1 MKKENGKKPIMLLI
15 IVLVILLAVSGTA
28 LAGTILYKYSTQSQ
42 GSPVVVPDNVITPE
56 AQAASSAMP
65 IQAVALSYRTV
76 NTVRSAN
83 PKAMPMSVKTVS
95 AKSTMVD
102 KAEGEDV
109 TLKLYK
115 GRAED
120 STAFHVENMFPGDR
134 SNKSYRLEVSYK
146 GSVTV
151 HFHADIRKGY
161 EKLAEVLKCKVSV
174 DGTQLYDGL
183 MKDMPESISH
193 TLPQSSGTT
202 ADLDYDISVYLETS
216 VGNEYMNKELYAD
229 FRWWVNEDGGGSDK
243 PTKPTD
249 PDKPTEPDKP
259 TDPDKPSKPTEPD
272 NPNKP
277 DDPTKPTDQTKPG
290 ELIPPKTGD
299 NSHVVLWISLAGLSL
314 FLLILLLFFKK
325 RKKEEDEDEQQ

>member
-1 MKKENGKKPIMLLI
+1 MKKENGQKPIVLII
-15 IVLVILLAVSGTA
+15 IVLAVLLAVSGTA

-42 GSPVVVPDNVITPE
+42 GSPAVVPDNVITPE
-56 AQAASSAMP
+56 AQSYSSAMP
-65 IQAVALSYRTV
+65 IQAVTLSYRTV
-76 NTVRSAN
+76 STVRSAN
-83 PKAMPMSVKTVS
+83 TKAMPMSVKTVS

-151 HFHADIRKGY
+151 YFHADIRKGY

-174 DGTQLYDGL
+174 DGSPLYDGL
-183 MKDMPESISH
+183 MKDMPQSISY

-243 PTKPTD
+243 PTNPTD
-249 PDKPTEPDKP
+249 PDKPTHPDN
-259 TDPDKPSKPTEPD
+259 PSKPTEPD

-277 DDPTKPTDQTKPG
+277 DDPTKPIEPTKPG